1 MRVVLAGL
9 CRTPVGALGGALS
22 SLHATDLGAAVARAV
37 LARTGMDPGE
47 LDEVIAGS
55 GGQPVAEAN
64 IARQIALAA
73 GVPVRVPAFSVQRN
87 CASGFQAVT
96 SAADAILAGR
106 ARAILALGAES
117 MSQAPYLDYTGRFGQ
132 RLRHRELRDALWEG
146 MTDRYSGLVMGE
158 TAELLAERFAVS
170 RSEQDAYAVQSHR
183 RAVAAVGSGAMEAEI
198 VPVTVMRRTGP
209 VEVTLDEGPLP
220 SASPERLAAL
230 PPAFRAGGTVTAG
243 NACPMNDAAAG
254 CLVLSEDEAR
264 RRGIRWDAILVSY
277 AYVGVEPREMGLG
290 PVEAVPLALERAGL
304 ELADC
309 DLVELNEAFAVQAL
323 VCERLLG
330 LHPERTNVQGGAL
343 ALGHPVGATG
353 LRLLTTLAHA
363 LARRGGRFGL
373 ATLCVGGGMGAAIVI
388 ERTAEEG

>member
-170 RSEQDAYAVQSHR
+170 RSEQDAYAVESHR

-264 RRGIRWDAILVSY
+264 RRGIRGDAILVSY

>member
-22 SLHATDLGAAVARAV
+22 GLDATDLGAHVARAV
-37 LARTGMDPGE
+37 LERTGMDPAG

-73 GVPVRVPAFSVQRN
+73 GIPVGVPAFSVQRN

-106 ARAILALGAES
+106 AQAILALGVES
-117 MSQAPYLDYTGRFGQ
+117 MSRAPYLDYTGRFGQ

-146 MTDRYSGLVMGE
+146 MTDRHCGLLMGE
-158 TAELLAERFAVS
+158 TAELLAERFGIG
-170 RSEQDAYAVQSHR
+170 RQEQDAYAVQSHR
-183 RAVAAVGSGAMEAEI
+183 RALAALSSGELGDEI
-198 VPVTVMRRTGP
+198 VAVTVSRHGSA
-209 VEVTLDEGPLP
+209 VQVTVDEGPLP
-220 SASPERLAAL
+220 SVSPQRLAAL
-230 PPAFRAGGTVTAG
+230 PPAFRPGGTVTAG

-254 CLVLSEDEAR
+254 CLVLSEAEAR
-264 RRGIRWDAILVSY
+264 RRAIRPDVRLVSY
-277 AYVGVEPREMGLG
+277 AYAGVDPREMGLG
-290 PVEAVPLALERAGL
+290 PVEAVPRALEPAGL
-304 ELADC
+304 SIGAM
-309 DLVELNEAFAVQAL
+309 DLVEINEAFAVQVL
-323 VCERLLG
+323 VCQRLLG
-330 LHPERTNVQGGAL
+330 LDPERTNVVGGAL

-353 LRLLTTLAHA
+353 LRLITTLAHA

-373 ATLCVGGGMGAAIVI
+373 ATLCVGGGMGGAVVI
-388 ERTAEEG
+388 ERSEEG